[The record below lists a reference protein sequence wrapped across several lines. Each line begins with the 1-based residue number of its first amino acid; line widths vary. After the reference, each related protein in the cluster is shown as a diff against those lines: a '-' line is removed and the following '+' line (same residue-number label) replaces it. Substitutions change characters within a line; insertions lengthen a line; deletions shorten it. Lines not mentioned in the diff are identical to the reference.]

1 MARSIENIQEIIY
14 KAKENEPALNEL
26 NSTSKSAIWRLWVY
40 IIAFG
45 IYTLERIFDIHT
57 NEVDFKIL
65 QLKPHTAHW
74 YRNKALDYQDGFD
87 LLPDSDKF
95 NNENATDE
103 DIAKSK
109 IIKYSAVT
117 EATEESRIIIK
128 ITGEKNGKLA
138 RLKTDVEERF
148 KQYISEIKDAGV
160 QVTVINYEPDKLKLR
175 ITIVRDKLV
184 LDKNGMNLLTGKY
197 EVKEA
202 IQQFMKELPFNGELS
217 LQALTDKL
225 QKVKGVLDL
234 SIDEAKTSWVDGST
248 GTYGTYEPI
257 YISKIPNAGYFDV
270 ELDDEN
276 NANFSIINYV

>member
-117 EATEESRIIIK
+117 EAIYQRNKRRRS
-128 ITGEKNGKLA
+128 
-138 RLKTDVEERF
+138 
-148 KQYISEIKDAGV
+148 
-160 QVTVINYEPDKLKLR
+160 
-175 ITIVRDKLV
+175 
-184 LDKNGMNLLTGKY
+184 
-197 EVKEA
+197 
-202 IQQFMKELPFNGELS
+202 
-217 LQALTDKL
+217 
-225 QKVKGVLDL
+225 
-234 SIDEAKTSWVDGST
+234 TSNS
-248 GTYGTYEPI
+248 Y
-257 YISKIPNAGYFDV
+257 
-270 ELDDEN
+270 
-276 NANFSIINYV
+276 